1 MLIMN
6 KTGLEIYFSK
16 KILIIFCMGISSGI
30 PLYMVLSTLFIWLT
44 RENIEISTVGL
55 FALTQLP
62 WSLKFIWAPVVDKY
76 KIPILNRI
84 LGQRKSWLL
93 ITQIC
98 LIASLIL
105 LGYSNPNN
113 NIYLTAFFALLTAFF
128 SANQDIIIDAYR
140 IEILE
145 DDMQGVGAAVTQFGY
160 RIGGIFAGAGSLYLK
175 SVFDWST
182 VFLIIS
188 SIIFIVMLLTIL
200 VIKIQTSTIKK
211 SSESLF
217 APFQEFISR
226 NSLQRILIIILFI
239 FFFKFGDVV
248 AGIMANPFYVQ
259 IGFSNIEIANAS
271 KLFGVIMTLVGV
283 FIGGYMVKK
292 IGLLNSLLISGFFQ
306 IISNLLYVVLNYVGP
321 EFNFLLITVA
331 GENFSGGMGSASF
344 VAYLS
349 VLCKKEYS
357 GTQYALLSSIM
368 GLARTF
374 LSAPSGFV
382 VEYIGWGNF
391 FLISTIIGIPGLIIL
406 LWMRKKFPLSQ
417 QISP

>member
-1 MLIMN
+1 
-6 KTGLEIYFSK
+6 
-16 KILIIFCMGISSGI
+16 
-30 PLYMVLSTLFIWLT
+30 
-44 RENIEISTVGL
+44 
-55 FALTQLP
+55 
-62 WSLKFIWAPVVDKY
+62 
-76 KIPILNRI
+76 
-84 LGQRKSWLL
+84 
-93 ITQIC
+93 
-98 LIASLIL
+98 
-105 LGYSNPNN
+105 
-113 NIYLTAFFALLTAFF
+113 
-128 SANQDIIIDAYR
+128 
-140 IEILE
+140 
-145 DDMQGVGAAVTQFGY
+145 
-160 RIGGIFAGAGSLYLK
+160 
-175 SVFDWST
+175 
-182 VFLIIS
+182 
-188 SIIFIVMLLTIL
+188 
-200 VIKIQTSTIKK
+200 
-211 SSESLF
+211 
-217 APFQEFISR
+217 
-226 NSLQRILIIILFI
+226 
-239 FFFKFGDVV
+239 
-248 AGIMANPFYVQ
+248 MANPFYVQ